1 MNKGKVNEIRTQKS
15 TEKFSK
21 TKVQLFKKIKWT
33 SFLLN
38 EVRKRR
44 LKTRNERRD
53 IKNGTS
59 EKQIIRENYE

>member
-44 LKTRNERRD
+44 LKTRNERRH